1 MLLINKKSKT
11 WLEMHFTTMRFTYF
25 RTMTF
30 AKTDILKQNNLDP
43 LLINMKYSYQ
53 LTHE

>member
-1 MLLINKKSKT
+1 MLLINKKCKT
-11 WLEMHFTTMRFTYF
+11 WLEMHFTTMRFTYL
-25 RTMTF
+25 RTMAF
-30 AKTDILKQNNLDP
+30 AKTDILRQNN